1 MFQGTVGG
9 LKVKGSIFLLSS
21 VFLNVH
27 LMVILVLRVN
37 CTTGHVP
44 HRYHAVGPTG
54 TYLPGTTRYPGTGFT
69 STVLLL
75 PGTACKARKNYVLNS
90 RILFLS
96 PAYWIC
102 TGPVLNHFIK
112 NMAFSK
118 LIFAAKNMRL
128 KTETYATI
136 IYEQNYTFWKK
147 LGLNFGFWWRYG
159 RPYMTV
165 IRENEVVH
173 NSFWLVLDMSQMRI
187 GYVAKH
193 FLTISY

>member
-9 LKVKGSIFLLSS
+9 LKVKGSIFLLFS
-21 VFLNVH
+21 VFLNVR

-37 CTTGHVP
+37 CTTEGMCPTGV
-44 HRYHAVGPTG
+44 RYHAVGPTG
-54 TYLPGTTRYPGTGFT
+54 TYLPGTTRYHGTGGYLFT

-75 PGTACKARKNYVLNS
+75 PGTACKARKKYVLNS

-96 PAYWIC
+96 AAYWIC

-118 LIFAAKNMRL
+118 LIFAVKNMRL

-136 IYEQNYTFWKK
+136 IYEQNNTF
-147 LGLNFGFWWRYG
+147 
-159 RPYMTV
+159 
-165 IRENEVVH
+165 
-173 NSFWLVLDMSQMRI
+173 
-187 GYVAKH
+187 
-193 FLTISY
+193 